1 MKTFILMLAAFSM
14 LGTAWIAPDGAEA
27 SPLSQVVFYV
37 T

>member
-1 MKTFILMLAAFSM
+1 MKTLILMLAAFSI
-14 LGTAWIAPDGAEA
+14 LGTALIAADGAKD